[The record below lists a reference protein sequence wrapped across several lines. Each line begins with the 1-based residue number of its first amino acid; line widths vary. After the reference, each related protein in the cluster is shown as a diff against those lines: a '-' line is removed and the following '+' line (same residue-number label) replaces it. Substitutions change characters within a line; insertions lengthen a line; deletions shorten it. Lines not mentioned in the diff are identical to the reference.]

1 MNSAMTKSSSP
12 WIWLILLVTLI
23 LTWYTMQDD
32 DISETVQA
40 RNIALSSRVK
50 SEATSLT
57 PSLQLQARKSFK
69 SGTDIFSDEK
79 PVRII
84 NNNNPKP
91 AQKIIPI
98 LAPLPFKY
106 IGRWKDDAGLQVLLE
121 AHGEVLTV
129 KSGDVLLS
137 RYQVQSIQETAFNI
151 VIEFLTMPENQKQIL
166 QVGKAKDE

>member
-1 MNSAMTKSSSP
+1 
-12 WIWLILLVTLI
+12 
-23 LTWYTMQDD
+23 MQDD
-32 DISETVQA
+32 DISETVQD

-69 SGTDIFSDEK
+69 SGTDIFNDEK

-84 NNNNPKP
+84 NNYNPKP